1 MNLEF
6 VVTLLNDIKPPALV
20 LIDRDGAGG
29 VIVSVSDQISK

>member
-20 LIDRDGAGG
+20 LIDRDGAG